1 MSVNMYRPRKTR
13 RKKEN
18 MGKNTAEVAKRNE
31 QIVAAVKA
39 GEKTTVVAVKF
50 GVDASQVSRIWR
62 LNGGKPIR
70 KGRPRKYDYEKVLSL
85 YDANTPLAEIAK
97 QIGYTGKGETAANFV
112 LGIIRAQ
119 GRQPDRQGKAGA

>member
-1 MSVNMYRPRKTR
+1 MSERALRER
-13 RKKEN
+13 RRN
-18 MGKNTAEVAKRNE
+18 MGKNATEIAKRNE

-39 GEKTTVVAVKF
+39 GEKTTAVAVKF
-50 GVDASQVSRIWR
+50 NVDASQVSRIWR
-62 LNGGKPIR
+62 LNGGQPIR

-97 QIGYTGKGETAANFV
+97 QIGYTGKSETAANFV

-119 GRQPDRQGKAGA
+119 GRQPDRQGKTGA